1 MIPGARDPG
10 GGCLPSE
17 SSTTYMDEVAV
28 NDRALTDKVEIALS
42 GDQEGVEAAL
52 ARAPLPRFIDCV
64 HRKPDS
70 WTSLIH
76 LAQKDE
82 VAFRV
87 LITLAKN
94 GYIIYR
100 APAIG
105 TSLVHRRSL
114 REVWKPLREGEY
126 QQTAD
131 GTVYKFTSARHSGPP
146 TSLVVVFSSVAKN
159 RFTQYV
165 ERHVG
170 SPFSSLD
177 RSVSGHTAVLRIAD
191 IDGVVGA
198 YYLPTTRDPQAAQ
211 HIQNLIEHVAENMG
225 LGADQIVTYGVS
237 KGGTGA
243 LYHGLLLESHTVAVD
258 PIVTLNRRNTRA
270 TDPYFSSSSLY
281 TEPFDDTFRRLLL
294 AQELPERNSRNPE
307 ANHVVITSV
316 RSKEYPDIM
325 DLVGN
330 SDQSSIAVVESLDPH
345 IQHHHEVGPNTVPLS
360 LSFIN
365 LFAQG
370 IKLGLPSY
378 SYAR

>member
-1 MIPGARDPG
+1 
-10 GGCLPSE
+10 
-17 SSTTYMDEVAV
+17 MDEVVV
-28 NDRALTDKVEIALS
+28 NDRALSDKVEVALS
-42 GDQEGVEAAL
+42 GDQYGVEAAL
-52 ARAPLPRFIDCV
+52 ARTPLPRFIDCV

-76 LAQKDE
+76 LAQRDE
-82 VAFRV
+82 IAFRV
-87 LITLAKN
+87 LLTLAKN

-100 APAIG
+100 APAVG
-105 TSLVHRRSL
+105 TSLVHRLAL

-131 GTVYKFTSARHSGPP
+131 GTVYKFTGSRHSGSP

-165 ERHVG
+165 ERHIG
-170 SPFSSLD
+170 SPFSSLE

-191 IDGVVGA
+191 MDGVVGA
-198 YYLPTTRDPQAAQ
+198 YYLPTTRDPQSAQ
-211 HIQNLIEHVAENMG
+211 HIQNLIGHVAENMG
-225 LGADQIVTYGVS
+225 LSADQIVTYGVS

-243 LYHGLLLESHTVAVD
+243 LYHGLLLKSHTVAVD
-258 PIVTLNRRNTRA
+258 PIVTLNRRDTRA

-281 TEPFDDTFRRLLL
+281 TEPFDDTFRRVLSSPDSSKGN
-294 AQELPERNSRNPE
+294 ARDPKVK
-307 ANHVVITSV
+307 HVVITSV

-325 DLVGN
+325 ELVRN
-330 SDQSSIAVVESLDPH
+330 SDQGSINVVESLDPH
-345 IQHHHEVGPNTVPLS
+345 IQHHHEVGPNTVSLS

-370 IKLGLPSY
+370 IELGLPSY
-378 SYAR
+378 TCAR